1 MTRPCLDCQ
10 PGMPCAWCTAKGLPV
25 PPVPLSVTRCTR
37 AALPVIFAAL
47 ATLNLA
53 ACADSHTPTVI
64 KTEVVK
70 CPPRAPAPACIAEL
84 PVDVADEL
92 ALEAYVKAPT
102 PRELAQR
109 VIEALKGWG
118 SCAAEVKPWRA
129 GWDAC
134 E

>member
-1 MTRPCLDCQ
+1 MNGQFAFWR
-10 PGMPCAWCTAKGLPV
+10 KF
-25 PPVPLSVTRCTR
+25 R
-37 AALPVIFAAL
+37 FAAVAAVL
-47 ATLNLA
+47 ALA

-70 CPPRAPAPACIAEL
+70 CPPRAPAPVCIAEL

-109 VIEALKGWG
+109 VIEALKGWAG
-118 SCAAEVKPWRA
+118 CAAEVKPWRA